1 MKDGPGGTLRV
12 SQVAILQRLRSS
24 LRAPSAVATVP
35 ERLPCELRGKALLE
49 EE

>member
-35 ERLPCELRGKALLE
+35 ECLPCELRGKALME